1 MPRHTRR
8 LTHTE
13 VDRSKPQEKEYTLQD
28 GDGLYLI
35 VRPNG
40 SKVWRFN
47 YYRPGVTPKKRA
59 LLSFGSYPD
68 VSLATARTKRDEAR
82 ALVSDGI
89 DPQNRQKQKIEAAQV
104 EAQSI
109 FSVVA
114 RNWWDLKK
122 TSVSA
127 DHAFD
132 IWRSIERDLLPIIG
146 DTPIQ
151 ELKPRTLIQAL
162 EPVKQRGSLE
172 TLRRIIQRLNEI
184 MIYAINS
191 GLTDIN
197 PASGI
202 SYVFEKPK
210 KEHQPSIRPE
220 RLPELMAA
228 LSNANVTLQTRCLI
242 MWQLLTIVRPVEAV
256 SVRWDDIDITS
267 CRWVVPAEIMKM
279 KREHIVPLCKQ
290 AMSILDLLR
299 PITGHR
305 EFVFPSIKDP
315 TKPMNSQT
323 VNAALKRM
331 GFKGELVS
339 HGMRSIA
346 STAMNEAEFNPDV
359 IEAALAHLEKDEVR
373 RAYNRSVY
381 LDQRVEL
388 MQWWGDFVERS
399 SPPTRLFG

>member
-68 VSLATARTKRDEAR
+68 VSLATARTKRDDAR

-256 SVRWDDIDITS
+256 SARWDDIDITS

-381 LDQRVEL
+381 IDQRIEL

>member
-256 SVRWDDIDITS
+256 SARWDDIDITS

-381 LDQRVEL
+381 IDQRIEL

-399 SPPTRLFG
+399 SPPSQLFR

>member
-89 DPQNRQKQKIEAAQV
+89 DPQNRQKQKIEAAHI

-122 TSVSA
+122 TGVSA

-381 LDQRVEL
+381 IDQRIEL

>member
-89 DPQNRQKQKIEAAQV
+89 DPQNRQKQKNEAAQV

-114 RNWWDLKK
+114 RSWWDLKK

-256 SVRWDDIDITS
+256 SARWDDIDMAS

-315 TKPMNSQT
+315 TKSMNSQT

-381 LDQRVEL
+381 IDQRVEL

>member
-122 TSVSA
+122 TSVSV

-151 ELKPRTLIQAL
+151 ELKPRTLIQTL

-299 PITGHR
+299 PVTGHR

-381 LDQRVEL
+381 IDQRVEL

>member
-256 SVRWDDIDITS
+256 SARWDDIDITS

-279 KREHIVPLCKQ
+279 KREHLVPLCKQ

-381 LDQRVEL
+381 LDQRIEL
-388 MQWWGDFVERS
+388 MRWWGDFVERS

>member
-47 YYRPGVTPKKRA
+47 YYRPVVTPKKRA

-220 RLPELMAA
+220 RLPELMTA

-256 SVRWDDIDITS
+256 SARWDEIDITS

-381 LDQRVEL
+381 IDQRIDL

>member
-68 VSLATARTKRDEAR
+68 VSLATARTKRDDAR

-89 DPQNRQKQKIEAAQV
+89 DPQNQHKQQIEAAQV

-256 SVRWDDIDITS
+256 SARWNDIDITS

-381 LDQRVEL
+381 IDQRVEL

-399 SPPTRLFG
+399 SPPIQLFR